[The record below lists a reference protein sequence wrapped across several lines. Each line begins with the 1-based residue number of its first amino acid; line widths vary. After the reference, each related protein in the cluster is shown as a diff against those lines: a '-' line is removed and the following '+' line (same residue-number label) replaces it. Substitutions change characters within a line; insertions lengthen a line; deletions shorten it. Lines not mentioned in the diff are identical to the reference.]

1 MSLFWQN
8 YHYWLHLIMT
18 TCVAA
23 SDENFSWKW
32 HFNFSDVFT
41 NFLYRRSLMQIQW
54 MLYDVVSTLSY
65 HVIYRWCTLMIWKC
79 NMHLK
84 FIDGEI
90 CYLRFTYDEGLY
102 WMCVN
107 ITTCWGY
114 CNIKV
119 DPFHTL
125 MSPSSW
131 GAGPIKHNS
140 QNICHAHVYT
150 VMIRETSDAPCW
162 NAGVTK

>member
-1 MSLFWQN
+1 MINNVIWCIFPITQTEMSSFWQN

-18 TCVAA
+18 TSGAA
-23 SDENFSWKW
+23 ADE
-32 HFNFSDVFT
+32 HFVEMTKSQKFNVVHVVWCS
-41 NFLYRRSLMQIQW
+41 LYSSLLSCDIQMRYTHDMEVQYPHEIHW
-54 MLYDVVSTLSY
+54 
-65 HVIYRWCTLMIWKC
+65 
-79 NMHLK
+79 
-84 FIDGEI
+84 FIDVEI
-90 CYLRFTYDEGLY
+90 SYLRFTYDEGLY

-131 GAGPIKHNS
+131 GGGPIRHQS
-140 QNICHAHVYT
+140 QNMSCTWVHSDDKRVY
-150 VMIRETSDAPCW
+150 IP
-162 NAGVTK
+162 